1 MAMLES
7 PKRSRGLLLKFWERL
22 EIQSLNECL
31 EELGGRYILNTKK
44 WSANEGKCYE
54 MFSKRGKMR
63 LNVQQKRENAIKCS
77 EKEGKCYEIFSKR
90 GKMLWNF
97 KQKRENAMKCSPKE
111 GKCYEMFSKGGKM
124 QWNVQQWGK
133 MLWNVQ
139 QKRENAIKCSAKE
152 EKCFEMFSKRGKI
165 RPNPREWHF
174 LHKLD
179 RRKLRQPH
187 HRTPSEVKIIKVH
200 LFFPYSNCM
209 QSFRYWRSRNFIMLH
224 LITSLTKFLY
234 LW

>member
-1 MAMLES
+1 
-7 PKRSRGLLLKFWERL
+7 
-22 EIQSLNECL
+22 
-31 EELGGRYILNTKK
+31 
-44 WSANEGKCYE
+44 
-54 MFSKRGKMR
+54 MFNKRGKM
-63 LNVQQKRENAIKCS
+63 LWNVQQRRENAIKCS

-152 EKCFEMFSKRGKI
+152 EKCFEMFSKRGKMLWNVQQKRENSTQPKRMTLPSQI
-165 RPNPREWHF
+165 RLEEITATASPYTFRSEDYQSSPIF
-174 LHKLD
+174 SIFKLYA
-179 RRKLRQPH
+179 KF
-187 HRTPSEVKIIKVH
+187 SI
-200 LFFPYSNCM
+200 
-209 QSFRYWRSRNFIMLH
+209 
-224 LITSLTKFLY
+224 LTFS
-234 LW
+234 